1 MAYKCYILDDEP
13 LALNVIEQHLSKF
26 EQFEV
31 CGKSTEPLQAL
42 GQIKALQPD
51 LLFLDIQMPELTGLD
66 LIESIQNKP
75 AIIITTAYREYAVE
89 GFELNVLD
97 YLVKPIPFKRFIKA
111 IDKFLEQKLAHV
123 PVPTVPPVLP
133 VNDHAFLL
141 VKAERK
147 TIKIALD
154 EILYVEGVK
163 DYVKIVLRDQKIMT
177 KTSIGNF
184 FNELPAERFVRI
196 HKSFVVA
203 IDKIE
208 AYTAHDVEIQKMEIP
223 IGRMYK
229 EAFVEV
235 MEGRT

>member
-1 MAYKCYILDDEP
+1 MKFKCYIVDDEP
-13 LALNVIEQHLSKF
+13 LALNVIEQHLAKF
-26 EQFEV
+26 TQFEV
-31 CGKSTEPLQAL
+31 CGKSTEPLEAL
-42 GQIKALQPD
+42 GQIKVLQPD
-51 LLFLDIQMPELTGLD
+51 LLFLDIQMPEITGLE

-111 IDKFLEQKLAHV
+111 IDKFLEQKLAHTPV
-123 PVPTVPPVLP
+123 PVVAPVLP

-141 VKAERK
+141 VKADRK
-147 TIKIALD
+147 TLKIALND
-154 EILYVEGVK
+154 ILYVEGVK
-163 DYVKIVLRDQKIMT
+163 DYVKIVLKDQKIMT

-208 AYTAHDVEIQKMEIP
+208 AYTAHDVEIQKMELP

-229 EAFVEV
+229 EAFVEL
-235 MEGRT
+235 MEGRG

>member
-1 MAYKCYILDDEP
+1 MPYKCYILDDEP

-111 IDKFLEQKLAHV
+111 IDKFLEQKIHKTIAEPSSV
-123 PVPTVPPVLP
+123 SPTP
-133 VNDHAFLL
+133 AEATFLL
-141 VKAERK
+141 IKAERK
-147 TIKIALD
+147 TIKVPIED
-154 EILYVEGVK
+154 ILYVEGVK

-208 AYTAHDVEIQKMEIP
+208 AYTAHDVEIQKMELP

-229 EAFVEV
+229 EAFVGL
-235 MEGRT
+235 MEGQ